1 MELFGCLLN
10 FFISAATNCL
20 IAKFKN
26 DDAYSMHS
34 IVLLVFTIARNMY
47 IGSVLEQSRCHFD
60 KSNGT
65 NFEETLSTSLS
76 KDG

>member
-1 MELFGCLLN
+1 M
-10 FFISAATNCL
+10 
-20 IAKFKN
+20 AKFKT

-34 IVLLVFTIARNMY
+34 IALLVSTIARNMY
-47 IGSVLEQSRCHFD
+47 IGSVLEQSPCHFD

-65 NFEETLSTSLS
+65 NFEETLSKSLS

>member
-1 MELFGCLLN
+1 MGLFGCLLN

-20 IAKFKN
+20 IAKFKT

-34 IVLLVFTIARNMY
+34 IAILVSTIARNMY
-47 IGSVLEQSRCHFD
+47 IGSVLEQCRCHFD

-65 NFEETLSTSLS
+65 NFEETMSKGLS

>member
-10 FFISAATNCL
+10 FFIFAATNCL
-20 IAKFKN
+20 IAKFKT

-34 IVLLVFTIARNMY
+34 IAILVSTIARNMY
-47 IGSVLEQSRCHFD
+47 IVSVLEQSRCHFD

-65 NFEETLSTSLS
+65 NVKEPQ
-76 KDG
+76 